1 MRSPPTRTP
10 RWILPDAHG
19 LQVHLGRGEGIERWA
34 EDGHLQAY
42 LHLRKGALDEMGTHL
57 VCWFM
62 PHLFV
67 IYRICQSEIE
77 DIILY
82 IFIYYILYVL
92 HIFPFKDGGLT
103 SPAIKPDIEAIAGD
117 HRFRLLHHCSR
128 LQLRTLPQV
137 QDLEETP
144 MEHVPEKKLK
154 PNRFWHSDEKQT
166 LGTQM

>member
-1 MRSPPTRTP
+1 MPKVKLK
-10 RWILPDAHG
+10 IL
-19 LQVHLGRGEGIERWA
+19 
-34 EDGHLQAY
+34 
-42 LHLRKGALDEMGTHL
+42 
-57 VCWFM
+57 
-62 PHLFV
+62 
-67 IYRICQSEIE
+67 
-77 DIILY
+77 
-82 IFIYYILYVL
+82 YYILYTVCITN
-92 HIFPFKDGGLT
+92 IFPFKDGGLT